1 MPHNPNDP
9 ATLPEGGEAGLPEAL
24 RTPTVN
30 VKRSWVAS
38 VVAINIGINIVFFA
52 PINVLLGLQATA
64 IDAGSKE
71 AILSLVTA
79 CGASVALVANPLFG
93 ALSDRT
99 VSKMGRRSP
108 WILAGAILGA
118 ASLLM
123 LSGATTV
130 GLMLLG
136 WCGLQAGANSA
147 YAAVTATI
155 PDRVPERRRGGI
167 GGLAAMGQ
175 TVGILL
181 GAVVGFMI
189 TGNIAVGYMICAAAL
204 VVSVIPYVLRAN
216 DPALPREFRPPFNLL
231 DFVKGFWINP
241 MTHRD
246 FGWAWLTR
254 FMMNTGNQ
262 MTIVYLLFFLTDVV
276 KYPDPAG
283 GVLILTGIYA
293 IMVIISAVLL
303 GPISDRSGKRKIFV
317 IVSSIVVA
325 SSALIIAVSQ
335 NFAGAVIGAA
345 VLGLGFGA
353 YLAVDFA
360 LLTQVLPSA
369 KSRGKDMGVINVANS
384 LPQVIAP
391 ALAFFAVKVLG
402 GYTALFIVAAIIGI
416 FGALLVRNIRSV
428 P

>member
-1 MPHNPNDP
+1 MDDSL
-9 ATLPEGGEAGLPEAL
+9 TGTLPEAL
-24 RTPTVN
+24 QAPTKKVS
-30 VKRSWVAS
+30 RRWITS
-38 VVAINIGINIVFFA
+38 VVLVNLGINIVIFA
-52 PINVLLGLQATA
+52 PLNVLLGLQATA

-79 CGASVALVANPLFG
+79 CGAAVALVSNPLFG

-130 GLMLLG
+130 GLMLIG
-136 WCGLQAGANSA
+136 WCALQASVNAA
-147 YAAVTATI
+147 YSTVTAAV
-155 PDRVPERRRGGI
+155 PDRVPAANRGSV

-181 GAVVGFMI
+181 GAVVGFVI
-189 TGNIAVGYMICAAAL
+189 SGNVAVGYVICAVAL
-204 VVSVIPYVLRAN
+204 VVSVVPYVLRPN
-216 DPALPREFRPPFNLL
+216 DPQLPKEYRSPFKLGE
-231 DFVKGFWINP
+231 FVKSFWINP
-241 MTHRD
+241 VKHPD

-254 FMMNTGNQ
+254 LMMNTGNQ
-262 MTIVYLLFFLTDVV
+262 MTIVYLLFYLTDVV
-276 KYPDPAG
+276 RHPDPAG
-283 GVLILTGIYA
+283 GVLVLTGTYA
-293 IMVIISAVLL
+293 VMVIISAVIF
-303 GPISDRSGKRKIFV
+303 GPMSDKSGKRKVYVIF
-317 IVSSIVVA
+317 SSIVVA
-325 SSALIIAVSQ
+325 CSALIIAVFQ
-335 NFAGAVIGAA
+335 TFPGAVAGAA

-360 LLTQVLPSA
+360 LLTQVLPS
-369 KSRGKDMGVINVANS
+369 SRARAKDMGVINIANS

-391 ALAFFAVKVLG
+391 ALAFFAVTVIG
-402 GYTALFIVAAIIGI
+402 SYSALFVVAACIGLV
-416 FGALLVRNIRSV
+416 GAFLVRNIRSV

>member
-1 MPHNPNDP
+1 MPW
-9 ATLPEGGEAGLPEAL
+9 LPGESAGLSAGGEAALPEAL
-24 RTPTVN
+24 RSPTRN
-30 VKRSWVAS
+30 VTRGWVAS
-38 VVAINIGINIVFFA
+38 VVAINIGINVVFFA

-118 ASLLM
+118 AALLM

-130 GLMLLG
+130 GLMLVG
-136 WCGLQAGANSA
+136 WCLLQAGANAA
-147 YAAVTATI
+147 YSAVTAAI
-155 PDRVPERRRGGI
+155 PDRVPERRRGAI

-175 TVGILL
+175 TMGILL
-181 GAVVGFMI
+181 GAVVGFVI
-189 TGNIAVGYMICAAAL
+189 SGNITVGYIICAVAL
-204 VVSVIPYVLRAN
+204 VLGVIPYVLRPN
-216 DPALPREFRPPFNLL
+216 DPVLPRESRTPFKLL
-231 DFVKGFWINP
+231 EFIRGFWINP
-241 MTHRD
+241 LRHPD

-276 KYPDPAG
+276 HLEDPAG
-283 GVLILTGIYA
+283 GVLVLTGTYA
-293 IMVIISAVLL
+293 VMVIISAVLL
-303 GPISDRSGKRKIFV
+303 GPISDKSGKRKVFV
-317 IVSSIVVA
+317 SGSSVVVA
-325 SSALIIAVSQ
+325 CSALIIALTQ
-335 NFAGAVIGAA
+335 NFTGAIIGAA

-384 LPQVIAP
+384 LPQVVAP
-391 ALAFFAVKVLG
+391 MLAFLAVTMLG
-402 GYTALFIVAAIIGI
+402 GYTALFLVAAAIGLL
-416 FGALLVRNIRSV
+416 GAFLVRNIRSV

>member
-1 MPHNPNDP
+1 MPR
-9 ATLPEGGEAGLPEAL
+9 LPGESAGLSAGGEAALPEAL
-24 RTPTVN
+24 RSPTKDVT
-30 VKRSWVAS
+30 RGWVAS
-38 VVAINIGINIVFFA
+38 VVAINIGINVVFFA

-118 ASLLM
+118 AALLM

-136 WCGLQAGANSA
+136 WCLLQAGANAA
-147 YAAVTATI
+147 YSSVTAAI
-155 PDRVPERRRGGI
+155 PDRVPERRRGAI

-181 GAVVGFMI
+181 GAVVGFVI
-189 TGNIAVGYMICAAAL
+189 SGNITVGYIICAVAL
-204 VVSVIPYVLRAN
+204 VVGVIPYVLRPN
-216 DPALPREFRPPFNLL
+216 DPVLPREFRTKFKLL
-231 DFVKGFWINP
+231 EFIKGFWINP
-241 MTHRD
+241 LTHQD

-276 KYPDPAG
+276 HLEDPAG
-283 GVLILTGIYA
+283 GVLVLTGTYA
-293 IMVIISAVLL
+293 VMVIISAVLL
-303 GPISDRSGKRKIFV
+303 GPISDKSGKRKIFV
-317 IVSSIVVA
+317 SGSSVVVA
-325 SSALIIAVSQ
+325 CSALIIAFTQ
-335 NFAGAVIGAA
+335 NFTGAIIGAA
-345 VLGLGFGA
+345 VLGLGFGT

-360 LLTQVLPSA
+360 LLTQVLPST

-384 LPQVIAP
+384 LPQVVAP
-391 ALAFFAVKVLG
+391 MLAFLAVTMLG
-402 GYTALFIVAAIIGI
+402 GYTALFIVAAAIGLL
-416 FGALLVRNIRSV
+416 GAFLVRNIRSV

>member
-1 MPHNPNDP
+1 MPHGPSEPP
-9 ATLPEGGEAGLPEAL
+9 ALTDGEAGLPEAL
-24 RTPTVN
+24 RTPTEN
-30 VKRSWVAS
+30 VKRRWIAS
-38 VVAINIGINIVFFA
+38 VVAINVGINIVFFA

-136 WCGLQAGANSA
+136 WCGLQAGANAA
-147 YAAVTATI
+147 YSAVTATI

-181 GAVVGFMI
+181 GAVVGFLI
-189 TGNIAVGYMICAAAL
+189 TGNIAVGYIICAVAL
-204 VVSVIPYVLRAN
+204 VVSVIPYVLHAN
-216 DPALPREFRPPFNLL
+216 DPPLPREFRPAFNLL
-231 DFVKGFWINP
+231 EFAKGFWINP
-241 MTHRD
+241 WIHRD

-276 KYPDPAG
+276 KHPDPAG
-283 GVLILTGIYA
+283 GVLVLTA
-293 IMVIISAVLL
+293 VIL

-325 SSALIIAVSQ
+325 SSALIIALSQ
-335 NFAGAVIGAA
+335 NFMGAVVGAA

-391 ALAFFAVKVLG
+391 ALALFAVKVLG
-402 GYTALFIVAAIIGI
+402 GYTALFLVAAVIGI
-416 FGALLVRNIRSV
+416 FGGLLVRNIRSV